1 MLKIIA
7 DSSTSSFLELRSL
20 RNNNGKD
27 MISNVQTSPIIADI
41 IAYLSLYG
49 GKTIKYKSSKAE
61 KTMFN
66 TICAPGDLLREA
78 CEKIYNNLL
87 KKYYE

>member
-49 GKTIKYKSSKAE
+49 GKKS
-61 KTMFN
+61 N
-66 TICAPGDLLREA
+66 TKVQRQKKLCLIQSVPLAIC
-78 CEKIYNNLL
+78 
-87 KKYYE
+87 